1 MSIMFNF
8 EEMREI
14 SNFLII
20 FGTATTAAAIY
31 KISRSGSTS
40 SITNYFFGDRD
51 ESAKTI
57 NTDKTKVIASNTEFD
72 NFDLTIYN

>member
-8 EEMREI
+8 DEMKEI

-31 KISRSGSTS
+31 KISRSGSSS
-40 SITNYFFGDRD
+40 SITNYFFGDR
-51 ESAKTI
+51 EVATKTI
-57 NTDKTKVIASNTEFD
+57 DTDKAKVITTNTEFD